1 MQAKVYL
8 NQPLTQDRYGLHF
21 EKGEAHTDNEY
32 LIKKL
37 QSKGVKVE
45 IEKEI
50 IEKEETKLITKEKTI
65 DEMSVAELKKYA
77 EEKNIEIPSNVRS
90 KADIVKFIK
99 NYKEPDKKEEIG
111 ELEGDGKENPETP
124 EDPESQKTDT
134 PDEETPEEL
143 SGQETKTIQE

>member
-45 IEKEI
+45 IEKE
-50 IEKEETKLITKEKTI
+50 KTKLMPKEKII
-65 DEMSVAELKKYA
+65 DEMTIAELKEHA
-77 EEKNIEIPSNVRS
+77 IAKNIEIPSNVKS
-90 KADIVKFIK
+90 KANILEFIK
-99 NYKEPDKKEEIG
+99 NYKEADKKEEIEESEG
-111 ELEGDGKENPETP
+111 EGKENPENS
-124 EDPESQKTDT
+124 EAKKTDT
-134 PDEETPEEL
+134 PDGEKPEEL
-143 SGQETKTIQE
+143 SGQEIKTTQE